1 MSTLNKDARD
11 LLSKPLFAWVT
22 TLRTDG
28 SPHSTVV
35 WIDVDGDDVIFN
47 TAVGRIKER
56 NLRRDPRV
64 SVGVL
69 DPENA
74 FHLVSVSG
82 SAQLETDGADAV
94 IDRLAKKYLGVAT
107 YPFRTPDEQRVT
119 VRVTPKTMIYSPGR

>member
-1 MSTLNKDARD
+1 MSTLSKDARD

-47 TAVGRIKER
+47 TAVGRLKER

-69 DPENA
+69 DPEDTY
-74 FHLVSVSG
+74 HLVSISG